1 MWKAKCRCKCSS
13 LDHSETPPYRCKACS
28 CGGFQSDF
36 LCVVCDKHWE
46 DHATVSETEAER
58 KARGLPVGAAFF
70 PLADHPAMQ
79 QQVLQK
85 GAKTHFFVPH
95 EVQSQGVNPV
105 NPTKNKGAKTVASRA
120 PGQVYQAHASAEKSV
135 AIMPANCGLSLTP
148 SAALAVL
155 SLLALLAQKYKF

>member
-1 MWKAKCRCKCSS
+1 MWRAKCRCKCSS

-46 DHATVSETEAER
+46 DHSTVSETEAER

-85 GAKTHFFVPH
+85 AANTH
-95 EVQSQGVNPV
+95 
-105 NPTKNKGAKTVASRA
+105 TVACRA
-120 PGQVYQAHASAEKSV
+120 LGQVYQAHASAEKSV
-135 AIMPANCGLSLTP
+135 AIMPANCGGLSLTP

-155 SLLALLAQKYKF
+155 SLLALLVKKYKF

>member
-1 MWKAKCRCKCSS
+1 MWRAKCRCKCSS

-46 DHATVSETEAER
+46 DHATVSETEADR

-79 QQVLQK
+79 QQVLQN
-85 GAKTHFFVPH
+85 AANTH
-95 EVQSQGVNPV
+95 
-105 NPTKNKGAKTVASRA
+105 TVASRA
-120 PGQVYQAHASAEKSV
+120 RGQVYQAHASAEKSV
-135 AIMPANCGLSLTP
+135 AIMPANCGGLSLTP
-148 SAALAVL
+148 SAALAVVY
-155 SLLALLAQKYKF
+155 LLY